1 MENIQIGIAAAEDWE
16 AAMEVAWKTFLKYE
30 APVYGQKGTDSFL
43 DFISGESLY
52 KMFLIG
58 EYGTVVAK
66 IGKTVI
72 GVASIRSKNHISLLF
87 VDEKYHRKGIGKALL
102 QKLQEE
108 YLPKDNPYLSVNASP
123 YGVPFY
129 EKIGFIK
136 VGSMQEA
143 DGITFQPMEIK
154 KLI

>member
-1 MENIQIGIAAAEDWE
+1 MENIHIGIAAPEDWE
-16 AAMEVAWKTFLKYE
+16 PAMEVTWKTFLKYE
-30 APVYGQKGTDSFL
+30 APVYGRKGTDSFL
-43 DFISGESLY
+43 EFISGESLY

-66 IGKTVI
+66 DGDAVI

-108 YLPKDNPYLSVNASP
+108 FLPKGNPYLSVNASP
-123 YGVPFY
+123 YGIPFY
-129 EKIGFIK
+129 ERIGFTR